1 MKKSKGSKCKGA
13 VLIMSMIF
21 VVLFSALAVSMA
33 TLSMTNLIVAQNQC
47 KSDAAR
53 ACAESGLEV
62 IRYWMSRASIS
73 GTTLPSERFNQI
85 AASIQSEMA
94 DAGVTNLS
102 ISYDSSTL
110 SIPNVALNSELEQ
123 SFSAIVTQIDND
135 ILQVDVTGTD
145 GSITR
150 TIRTHYLFGT
160 RANTVFDFGVASRGP
175 LSLSGNI
182 GGQHLR

>member
-1 MKKSKGSKCKGA
+1 MKKSKGLKCKGA

-94 DAGVTNLS
+94 DAAANSGILLLKVVLH
-102 ISYDSSTL
+102 SYYNPRACSTVVCL
-110 SIPNVALNSELEQ
+110 GI
-123 SFSAIVTQIDND
+123 
-135 ILQVDVTGTD
+135 
-145 GSITR
+145 
-150 TIRTHYLFGT
+150 
-160 RANTVFDFGVASRGP
+160 
-175 LSLSGNI
+175 
-182 GGQHLR
+182 